1 MVIFA
6 KTKQQ
11 QKNPNQTPIQ
21 ALPQT
26 QNEAINEGYRKPI
39 LLGSLKSY
47 RWLSFPNIKQSPTGS
62 LPSLDGGWRAGAYPL
77 PASSRAK
84 VPPNSIQNQAS
95 CPRNQGGTWKRLGR
109 LFHRHY
115 LQLPTSAKVQTE
127 DYKCP
132 LPYSPLWLYY
142 CNPCTNAGSAA
153 RTNTHLATLSTYL
166 R

>member
-11 QKNPNQTPIQ
+11 KKSKPNHYPSSTTNPKWSNQWRIQKNNPPWVPEVT
-21 ALPQT
+21 L
-26 QNEAINEGYRKPI
+26 
-39 LLGSLKSY
+39 
-47 RWLSFPNIKQSPTGS
+47 LSFPNIKQSPTGS
-62 LPSLDGGWRAGAYPL
+62 LPSLDGGWRAGAHPL

-84 VPPNSIQNQAS
+84 VPPNSIQNWAS
-95 CPRNQGGTWKRLGR
+95 CSRNQEGTWKRLGS

-153 RTNTHLATLSTYL
+153 RTNTRLATLSMYL